1 MRRTLL
7 FEHGSARVLFAMVDR
22 NHGHGAG
29 WTLMCEAYTGEV
41 VDRS

>member
-22 NHGHGAG
+22 EIMGMALGG
-29 WTLMCEAYTGEV
+29 L
-41 VDRS
+41 